1 MTIVDRIHS
10 LGTVKTRLLGIT
22 IIMAMSGAALVGCS
36 ASASPAAVNPTT
48 TAPAGHKTAAGS
60 GCADQIGAVK
70 AKVTDP
76 ALQSID
82 ATGVCTIVT
91 LHTSLADTD
100 LDKAVTMCEAASTV
114 AYTGGTTS
122 VTVVGQ
128 SGKELATGLKG
139 NPCIGEP

>member
-1 MTIVDRIHS
+1 MSMWASLASMT
-10 LGTVKTRLLGIT
+10 TRLRSLPILL
-22 IIMAMSGAALVGCS
+22 AMSALTLAGCS
-36 ASASPAAVNPTT
+36 ASTAAPASVNPTT

-60 GCADQIGAVK
+60 GCANQIGVVK

-76 ALQSID
+76 ALRSIE

-91 LHTSLADTD
+91 LNTTLADAD
-100 LDKAVTMCEAASTV
+100 IDKAVTMCEAAATV
-114 AYTGGTTS
+114 AYVGGTTS